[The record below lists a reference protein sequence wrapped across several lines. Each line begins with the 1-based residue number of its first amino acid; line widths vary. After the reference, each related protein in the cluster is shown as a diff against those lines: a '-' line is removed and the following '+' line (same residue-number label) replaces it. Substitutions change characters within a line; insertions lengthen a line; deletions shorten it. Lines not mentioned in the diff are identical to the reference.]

1 MSSSCKL
8 MYTCY
13 SLDYIIDISYHT
25 PNKVNL
31 VKLPT
36 WAYHV
41 YHIDPSLLGASI
53 FPSSL
58 RSNWK
63 NRLFFHHFW
72 WDWLID
78 LDFFTIRNHEK
89 IPMVSHVS
97 RWNRH
102 VPPVFH
108 ASNPSLGCP
117 CAIHGVKDDSK
128 LGARGVKAVRVD
140 DDLNDADLDFLLWFT
155 LW

>member
-63 NRLFFHHFW
+63 NRLFFSPFLMRLAHWPWFLHHQKSWKNPNGFPC
-72 WDWLID
+72 
-78 LDFFTIRNHEK
+78 FTVK
-89 IPMVSHVS
+89 SPCSPCFSCFKSIP
-97 RWNRH
+97 
-102 VPPVFH
+102 P
-108 ASNPSLGCP
+108 GCP

-140 DDLNDADLDFLLWFT
+140 DDLNDADLDFLWFT